1 MFKVNNNIGGVLV
14 SLLLTLNIFHTS
26 SNVFIVN
33 FEQVNT
39 GWVRVNIIY
48 FHDFMATRTLIGFLY
63 WKMYLKHFSG
73 ELSSTALE
81 IIFKVQHC
89 T

>member
-1 MFKVNNNIGGVLV
+1 MKQVI
-14 SLLLTLNIFHTS
+14 LNI
-26 SNVFIVN
+26 
-33 FEQVNT
+33 
-39 GWVRVNIIY
+39 
-48 FHDFMATRTLIGFLY
+48 MATRTLIGFLY